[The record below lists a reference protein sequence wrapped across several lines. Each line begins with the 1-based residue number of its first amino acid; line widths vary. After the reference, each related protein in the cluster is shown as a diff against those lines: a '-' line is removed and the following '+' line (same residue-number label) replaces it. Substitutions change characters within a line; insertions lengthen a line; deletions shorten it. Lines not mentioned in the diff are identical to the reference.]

1 MPQYTTLSFL
11 STQGQLSNAQLAE
24 RSLTSPQSAN
34 EMVKMMEG
42 RGWIAREPDPSHG
55 RIINIRLTAE
65 GQALLDRCDIAVAEV
80 EKSMLADMAPAEREQ
95 LHQQLRTLVR
105 ILSAVTV

>member
-1 MPQYTTLSFL
+1 
-11 STQGQLSNAQLAE
+11 
-24 RSLTSPQSAN
+24 
-34 EMVKMMEG
+34 MMEG

>member
-1 MPQYTTLSFL
+1 MKKTSQPKPRAAGKPTGIAYLIGRLDHVLSRRMRDSLLPLGLTVPQYTTLSFL

-42 RGWIAREPDPSHG
+42 RGWIAREPIPA
-55 RIINIRLTAE
+55 TAASSTS
-65 GQALLDRCDIAVAEV
+65 G
-80 EKSMLADMAPAEREQ
+80 
-95 LHQQLRTLVR
+95 
-105 ILSAVTV
+105 